1 MKSFVPGTAMR
12 GGTAMQQDPSQA
24 RPMTSNRGAGFT
36 SAPNKRFD
44 PLNRSTGS
52 ALGGSGG
59 GNLLIARK
67 ADSTPE
73 EQARALEKA
82 VHELLEKS
90 AVDAVKGDMNAGALL
105 RDCTTA
111 SCRSCY

>member
-1 MKSFVPGTAMR
+1 M
-12 GGTAMQQDPSQA
+12 
-24 RPMTSNRGAGFT
+24 
-36 SAPNKRFD
+36 
-44 PLNRSTGS
+44 
-52 ALGGSGG
+52 
-59 GNLLIARK
+59 LIARK